1 MVLSHC
7 LSNIEITKYFSFE
20 PKFIDIFS
28 RDNLPR
34 IKDGAYVMNL
44 DDKRSIRISWVV
56 LFIDKNKI
64 VYFDSFEMKYILQD
78 LLNKTKDKSITSNIF
93 RM

>member
-1 MVLSHC
+1 
-7 LSNIEITKYFSFE
+7 
-20 PKFIDIFS
+20 
-28 RDNLPR
+28 
-34 IKDGAYVMNL
+34 MNL